1 LLSATTS
8 GHRLSKPKS
17 KELVQKVSDVT
28 SVIEDKEKEK
38 ESTTAQTEE
47 DLDPNAMFAFS

>member
-1 LLSATTS
+1 MCLLSAAS

-17 KELVQKVSDVT
+17 KALTQKKSDVT
-28 SVIEDKEKEK
+28 PVPEEKEC
-38 ESTTAQTEE
+38 TTAQTEE